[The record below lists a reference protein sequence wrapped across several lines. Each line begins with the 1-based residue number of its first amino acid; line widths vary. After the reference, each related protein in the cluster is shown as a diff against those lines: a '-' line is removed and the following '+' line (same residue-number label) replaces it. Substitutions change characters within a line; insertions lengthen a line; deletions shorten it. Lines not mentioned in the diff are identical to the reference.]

1 MRYLYST
8 MIAFLTGNFILK
20 TPSYIHI
27 DVQGVGYEV
36 QISLNTYSAIQDK
49 QQGTLYTH
57 LQIKEDA
64 HTLFGFAE
72 PAEKE
77 LFLQLINVNGVGAS
91 TARMMLSS
99 MRPAELRSAIASGNA
114 GALEK
119 IKGIGRKS
127 AERIILELREKM
139 VKAGV
144 ESTSTG
150 FIHNTLES
158 DALNALMALGIPRNT
173 AESALTKARKSSPDD
188 QNLESLIKKSLQFI

>member
-1 MRYLYST
+1 
-8 MIAFLTGNFILK
+8 MIISLTGTFVQK
-20 TPSYIHI
+20 TPSFIH
-27 DVQGVGYEV
+27 VNVMGVGYEV

-49 QQGTLYTH
+49 QEGTLVTY

-72 PAEKE
+72 QAEKE
-77 LFLQLINVNGVGAS
+77 LFIQLINVNGVGAS
-91 TARMMLSS
+91 TARMMLSA
-99 MRPAELRSAIASGNA
+99 MKPAELRSAIASGNT

-127 AERIILELREKM
+127 AERIILELRDKM

-144 ESTSTG
+144 ESTSPG
-150 FIHNTLES
+150 FIHNTIEN

-173 AESALTKARKSSPDD
+173 AESALKKAKNISPED
-188 QNLESLIKKSLQFI
+188 NLESLIKKSLQLI

>member
-1 MRYLYST
+1 
-8 MIAFLTGNFILK
+8 MIASLTGSFVIK

-27 DVQGVGYEV
+27 DVHGVGYEV
-36 QISLNTYSAIQDK
+36 QISLNTYSRIQDLK
-49 QQGTLYTH
+49 EGTLLTH
-57 LQIKEDA
+57 LQIKEDG

-72 PAEKE
+72 LAEKE
-77 LFLQLINVNGVGAS
+77 LFIQLINVNGVGAS

-99 MRPAELRSAIASGNA
+99 MQPAELRSAIASGNT

-144 ESTSTG
+144 ESTASG
-150 FIHNTLES
+150 FVRNSLEN
-158 DALNALMALGIPRNT
+158 DALNALMALGIQKNT
-173 AESALTKARKSSPDD
+173 AEAALKKTRAHDPED
-188 QNLESLIKKSLQFI
+188 NVLESIIKKSLQFI

>member
-1 MRYLYST
+1 
-8 MIAFLTGNFILK
+8 MIASLTGQFVLK
-20 TPSYIHI
+20 TPSFLHI

-36 QISLNTYSAIQDK
+36 QISLNTYSAIQGMDK
-49 QQGTLYTH
+49 GTLFTH

-72 PAEKE
+72 RTEKE
-77 LFLQLINVNGVGAS
+77 LFLQLISVNGVGAG

-99 MRPAELRSAIASGNA
+99 MRPAELKSAIASGNT

-127 AERIILELREKM
+127 AERIILELRDKM

-144 ESTSTG
+144 ESTATG
-150 FIHNTLES
+150 FAHNSMEN

-173 AESALTKARKSSPDD
+173 AEAALKKAKTSSTSED
-188 QNLESLIKKSLQFI
+188 NLENLIKKSLQLI

>member
-1 MRYLYST
+1 
-8 MIAFLTGNFILK
+8 MIISLTGTFVQK
-20 TPSYIHI
+20 TPSFIHL

-49 QQGTLYTH
+49 QQGTLVTY

-72 PAEKE
+72 QAEKE
-77 LFLQLINVNGVGAS
+77 LFIQLINVNGVGAS
-91 TARMMLSS
+91 TARMMLSA
-99 MRPAELRSAIASGNA
+99 MKPAELRSAIASGNT

-127 AERIILELREKM
+127 AERIILELRDKM

-144 ESTSTG
+144 ESTAPG
-150 FIHNTLES
+150 FIHNTMEN

-173 AESALTKARKSSPDD
+173 AETALKKAKTGSPDD
-188 QNLESLIKKSLQFI
+188 NLESLIKKSLQLI